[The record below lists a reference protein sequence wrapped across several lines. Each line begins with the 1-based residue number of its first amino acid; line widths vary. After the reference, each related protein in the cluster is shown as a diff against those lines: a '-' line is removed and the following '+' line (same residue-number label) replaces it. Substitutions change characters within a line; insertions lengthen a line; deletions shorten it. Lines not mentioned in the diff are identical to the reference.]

1 MVTERRR
8 MADRGPT
15 MDDEPGD
22 DGIAPGTEDGDDPA
36 PDDVGLVDDELE
48 LELESEEEVDLELEE
63 EE

>member
-1 MVTERRR
+1 
-8 MADRGPT
+8 

-22 DGIAPGTEDGDDPA
+22 DGIAHDAEDDGDPA
-36 PDDVGLVDDELE
+36 PDDVGLLDDELE